1 MNRLDRYIIREIGLP
16 FLVAL
21 LILTFMLVA
30 RELGVLLELL
40 VRRSATPE
48 ELWALV
54 AAIIPGALTFTI
66 PLAVLAGVLSG
77 FGRLSSE
84 GETVAL
90 RATGISTAQ
99 ILRPV
104 LTLAVGAWLAN
115 LGLAL
120 WVAPATAAQLA
131 ELTNTITVMRQLPL
145 EAEPRV
151 FTESLPGWVL
161 YARDISPDGRD
172 WTGVWLADL
181 RDADRFHVMSAERG
195 HLTTLEDELRY
206 EITLWNGSEETV
218 PRNTADRYVSQTF
231 DRTTLPLPVPD
242 RAGATPR
249 GGTPQQIPTRELL
262 RRIRGGEASVS
273 DQMEFH
279 RRLAL
284 PFACIAFTLVGLPL
298 GMSTRRGGRS
308 IGLVFSALLMLAYYT
323 IFIGGTGTA
332 SPDSAITPLVGTWL
346 ANALFVV
353 LGIILLARA
362 ARPGRDRVRGFLPDA
377 GGWLR
382 RRILG
387 IGDHLPK
394 RRFGT
399 RLRTKWFRTLD
410 LYLIRGF
417 LFFFLLVITSFVA
430 LVIVVTLFEL
440 LPDIVEHEA
449 SIGLVVGYFFYYTP
463 QILYLVVPLAVLV
476 AVFITVGSLTR
487 SNETLAVRAGAISL
501 YRMVLPLIAMALL
514 LSAGL
519 YLMGELLLP
528 YTNQKQDAYRDTI
541 KGRASQTYLDP
552 LRKWMVGS
560 GGQIYYYNYFD
571 PEQNTFADLS
581 VFEFD
586 PSTWKLIRWTF
597 APRAHRENNRWKL
610 ENGWM
615 RAVPGQEVSSYAA
628 FDELELDRTMDDPD
642 YFKREVQIASQ
653 MSYTELNR
661 HIEELN
667 RAGFEVGRLRVD
679 LYSKLSFPLVA
690 LIMAMIGIPFALS
703 TGRRGAFF
711 GIGVAILIGIG
722 YWAAFE
728 FFGKLGGMSQLSP
741 AIAAWFPNLIFGFS
755 GVWMLLK
762 VRT

>member
-1 MNRLDRYIIREIGLP
+1 MSRLDRYIIREIGLP

-48 ELWALV
+48 EVRALV
-54 AAIIPGALTFTI
+54 AAIVPGALTFTI
-66 PLAVLAGVLSG
+66 PLALLAGVLSG

-104 LTLAVGAWLAN
+104 LAVAVMAWLAN

-120 WVAPATAAQLA
+120 WVAPRTAARLA
-131 ELTNTITVMRQLPL
+131 ELTSTITLMRQLPL
-145 EAEPRV
+145 ELEPRV
-151 FTESLPGWVL
+151 FNEDLDGWVL
-161 YARDISPDGRD
+161 YVRDISVDGRD
-172 WTGVWLADL
+172 WTGVFLADV
-181 RDADRFHVMSAERG
+181 RDPGQLHVISAESGR
-195 HLTTLEDELRY
+195 LTSLEDELRY
-206 EITLWNGSEETV
+206 EITLRDGSDEIV
-218 PRNTADRYVSQTF
+218 PRAGPDRYISQTF
-231 DRTTLPLPVPD
+231 DRTTIPLPVPP
-242 RAGATPR
+242 RAGAAR
-249 GGTPQQIPTRELL
+249 SGGTPQQISTGGLL
-262 RRIRGGEASVS
+262 DSIRAGDASIAERL
-273 DQMEFH
+273 EFH

-332 SPDSAITPLVGTWL
+332 SSESAISPLIGTWL
-346 ANALFVV
+346 ANAVFLL
-353 LGIILLARA
+353 LGIVLLARA
-362 ARPGRDRVRGFLPDA
+362 ARPARDRVRRSLPDA

-382 RRILG
+382 QRISGLRS
-387 IGDHLPK
+387 HLP
-394 RRFGT
+394 RRRVGA

-417 LFFFLLVITSFVA
+417 LFFFLLVIASFVT

-440 LPDIVEHEA
+440 LPDVVEHEA
-449 SIGLVVGYFFYYTP
+449 GVSLIVAYFFYYTP

-501 YRMVLPLIAMALL
+501 YRMVLPLIATSLL

-519 YLMGELLLP
+519 YLMGEVLLP

-586 PSTWKLIRWTF
+586 PATWQLTRWTF
-597 APRAHRENNRWKL
+597 APRARRASNRWIL
-610 ENGWM
+610 ENGWT
-615 RAVPGQEVSSYAA
+615 RGVPGQELSSYAP
-628 FDELELDRTMDDPD
+628 FGELELDRTMDDPD
-642 YFKREVQIASQ
+642 YFKREVRIASQ
-653 MSYTELNR
+653 MSYSELNR
-661 HIEELN
+661 HIEDLN

-679 LYSKLSFPLVA
+679 LYSKVSFPLVA

-703 TGRRGAFF
+703 TGRRSAFF
-711 GIGVAILIGIG
+711 GIGIAILIGIG

-728 FFGKLGGMSQLSP
+728 LFGKLGGMSQLSP

-755 GVWMLLK
+755 GIWMLLK